1 VIQKLPRWLFDLIL
15 SFLSALL
22 LGAVFSGI
30 SAGGFLQGWLAF
42 AVLFWACLFALLRI
56 WRTFGA
62 ARSLAVLLSVAFF
75 IRLAVAV
82 LVSVGLPIW
91 GYENPVNNAGF
102 LYSDAYDRDQAAFKL
117 AADDKPLLT
126 AFTAPDKTDQYGGL
140 LFISAATYGWLS
152 PDADRPLL
160 ISLLAAF
167 CMAAGI
173 GFFWA
178 AVQKRWPL
186 KVAFLAAWILAL
198 FPDSVMLGSAQMRE
212 PFLIGLACIAFWAV
226 LSWHQTPLK
235 SAVIALLTL
244 AVCCAFS
251 VPAGGVFAAILAAVI
266 VLEWSVYQK
275 RSSLKWLGFTALAM
289 VSLVALAGGW
299 LWLRSTLYYDSFT
312 TMMQSGWVQALMRQ
326 YGQRWMIPFTSIYG
340 LTQPVLP
347 AAFTDPA
354 DFFWKTVAILRAL
367 GWYTALPFL
376 FYSLFAAFKAKTSES
391 KWLLVLFNW
400 VFLIW
405 VFVASARAGGDQWDN
420 PRYRYILLP
429 FMCLLIAWGYQ
440 NYRQTH
446 SPWFWRWVAVVGE
459 FLLFFMNFY
468 LNRMM
473 NTGTK
478 ISFPLTIALVIVAA
492 LGILAGGYVWDR
504 TRTRIK
510 KAA

>member
-1 VIQKLPRWLFDLIL
+1 
-15 SFLSALL
+15 
-22 LGAVFSGI
+22 
-30 SAGGFLQGWLAF
+30 
-42 AVLFWACLFALLRI
+42 
-56 WRTFGA
+56 
-62 ARSLAVLLSVAFF
+62 
-75 IRLAVAV
+75 
-82 LVSVGLPIW
+82 
-91 GYENPVNNAGF
+91 
-102 LYSDAYDRDQAAFKL
+102 
-117 AADDKPLLT
+117 
-126 AFTAPDKTDQYGGL
+126 
-140 LFISAATYGWLS
+140 
-152 PDADRPLL
+152 
-160 ISLLAAF
+160 
-167 CMAAGI
+167 
-173 GFFWA
+173 
-178 AVQKRWPL
+178 
-186 KVAFLAAWILAL
+186 
-198 FPDSVMLGSAQMRE
+198 
-212 PFLIGLACIAFWAV
+212 
-226 LSWHQTPLK
+226 
-235 SAVIALLTL
+235 
-244 AVCCAFS
+244 
-251 VPAGGVFAAILAAVI
+251 
-266 VLEWSVYQK
+266 
-275 RSSLKWLGFTALAM
+275 M